1 MRTKKT
7 SKPSRVKIRVVHAVN
22 LTGFEI
28 FAREYLGHNMQHVT
42 CCKIL
47 LLKNENYTKMMF
59 NIMCFAE
66 KSRKIY
72 LNLEINTIFIFVSL
86 FRHNYHPHAS
96 GTLFFSENQALEVFN
111 RLLKSS

>member
-1 MRTKKT
+1 
-7 SKPSRVKIRVVHAVN
+7 
-22 LTGFEI
+22 
-28 FAREYLGHNMQHVT
+28 
-42 CCKIL
+42 
-47 LLKNENYTKMMF
+47 MF

-111 RLLKSS
+111 RLLKSKTKILDDFEKFVLQISQED

>member
-1 MRTKKT
+1 
-7 SKPSRVKIRVVHAVN
+7 
-22 LTGFEI
+22 
-28 FAREYLGHNMQHVT
+28 
-42 CCKIL
+42 
-47 LLKNENYTKMMF
+47 
-59 NIMCFAE
+59 MCFAE

-111 RLLKSS
+111 RLLKEFHRRNWEEKKVMGLKRELTLGKFTKILDDFEKLVLPISNTSLGL